1 VSRLNFNWTV
11 RCPVFI
17 APIILTLALLV
28 QPLQSQAELLEAD
41 LLQAEPGPTPIPIKV
56 VVVTMFEHGE
66 LSGDRPGEFQFWVE
80 RLPLATQLDFPLGPF
95 PLRMNDA
102 GVLGVCLG
110 GGIAN
115 AAATMMALGLDP
127 RFDFTQSYWLV
138 AGIAGGDPEDST
150 LGSAV
155 WAKHIVDGDLLYEI
169 DGREIPADWPYGMIP
184 LGAERP
190 AQTPQD
196 TSTGWTLDTIHF
208 ALNAD
213 LAQWAFELT
222 EDMRIPDT
230 PGLQR
235 GRAGYTG
242 FPAAL
247 APPRVMMGDTLS
259 SSTYWHGALLNQW
272 ANDWV
277 PLYAGEK
284 SEFVTT
290 NMEDSGSLTA
300 LERLHEIGK
309 VDLQRVLVLRTVSN
323 FSMPPPDKEAAWSAT
338 AEYAD
343 KGLPALESAFS
354 VGNRVLQALLDNW
367 PEFSV
372 ALPGSVDPVGS
383 RPSAGSQPP
392 ADG

>member
-1 VSRLNFNWTV
+1 MSRLIFDWTG
-11 RCPVFI
+11 RDRMFI
-17 APIILTLALLV
+17 ALIILTSALLA
-28 QPLQSQAELLEAD
+28 QPALSQAQLSEAELTQSATGS
-41 LLQAEPGPTPIPIKV
+41 AKIPIKV

-80 RLPLATQLDFPLGPF
+80 RLPLAKQLDFPLGPF
-95 PLRMNDA
+95 PLRMNEA

-127 RFDFTQSYWLV
+127 RFDFSQSYWLV

-155 WAKHIVDGDLLYEI
+155 WANHIVDGDLLYEI

-196 TSTGWTLDTIHF
+196 TLTGWTLDTVHF
-208 ALNAD
+208 ALNTE
-213 LAQWAFELT
+213 LARWAFELT
-222 EDMRIPDT
+222 EGMHIPDT
-230 PGLQR
+230 PGLQQ
-235 GRAGYTG
+235 GRASYTG

-247 APPRVMMGDTLS
+247 APPKVMMGDTLS
-259 SSTYWHGALLNQW
+259 SSTYWHGALLNGW

-284 SEFVTT
+284 AEFVTT

-300 LERLHEIGK
+300 LERLDEIGR
-309 VDLQRVLVLRTVSN
+309 VDLQRVMVLRTVSN
-323 FSMPPPDKEAAWSAT
+323 FSMPPPNKEAAWSAT

-343 KGLPALESAFS
+343 QGLPALESAFS
-354 VGNRVLQALLDNW
+354 IGNKVVQVLLDNW
-367 PEFSV
+367 SEFSASV
-372 ALPGSVDPVGS
+372 PGTVHSGGDS
-383 RPSAGSQPP
+383 ASAGTSPP
-392 ADG
+392 AGE

>member
-1 VSRLNFNWTV
+1 MSRLILDWTN
-11 RCPVFI
+11 RFPASI
-17 APIILTLALLV
+17 ALSLLAFGLIV
-28 QPLQSQAELLEAD
+28 QPTLSRAELLQVKTG
-41 LLQAEPGPTPIPIKV
+41 LTKIPIKV

-80 RLPLATQLDFPLGPF
+80 RLPLAKQLDFPLGPF
-95 PLRMNDA
+95 PLRMNEA

-110 GGIAN
+110 GGVAN
-115 AAATMMALGLDP
+115 AAATVMALGLDS
-127 RFDFTQSYWLV
+127 RFDLSQSYWLV

-155 WAKHIVDGDLLYEI
+155 WANHVVDGDLLYEI

-213 LAQWAFELT
+213 LARWAFKLT
-222 EDMRIPDT
+222 EDMDIPDT
-230 PGLQR
+230 PGLQQ

-259 SSTYWHGALLNQW
+259 SSTYWHGALLNEW

-277 PLYAGEK
+277 TLYAGENA
-284 SEFVTT
+284 EFVTT

-309 VDLQRVLVLRTVSN
+309 VDLQRVMVLRAVSN
-323 FSMPPPDKEAAWSAT
+323 FSMPPPDKGAAWSAT
-338 AEYAD
+338 AQYAD

-354 VGNRVLQALLDNW
+354 VGNKVVQTLLENW
-367 PEFSV
+367 SEYSV
-372 ALPGSVDPVGS
+372 SVPVSAHPAGS
-383 RPSAGSQPP
+383 RAAGNVEPP
-392 ADG
+392 AGG